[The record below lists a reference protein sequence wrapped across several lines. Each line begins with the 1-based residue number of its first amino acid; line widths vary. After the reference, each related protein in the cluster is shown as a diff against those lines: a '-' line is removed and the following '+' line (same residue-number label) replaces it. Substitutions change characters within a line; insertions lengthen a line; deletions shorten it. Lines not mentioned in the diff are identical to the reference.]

1 MTDPCSQTIP
11 ERIQSLRQEL
21 SARALDAFL
30 VPRHDAH
37 QGEYVAPCD
46 ARLAWLTGF
55 TGSAGQAVVTPE
67 TVAVFVDGRY
77 TVQLRQQC
85 PGPMFEHHH
94 ALNAPVATWLARA
107 MKPGQRLGLDPMLS
121 PPALYSA
128 LRAAVESAG
137 AELVG
142 VDSNPIDVIWRDR
155 PAAPNGRITAF
166 PQQFAGRSAMDKLA
180 DLQNAMR
187 DGAVDMMI
195 ETQPDNIAWLL
206 NVRGEDVAYNP
217 IPQSFLLVEVTGA
230 VTWFVEAAKFETDL
244 AESLPAPVSILP
256 QDAFLPTISAKA
268 APRKS
273 IWIDPD
279 FSPAAVLLALQD
291 AGATA
296 VQTPSVLTLAKSAKN
311 ATELSG
317 MRDCHV
323 HDGLALTRFSAWLH
337 REVPA
342 RAAAGIPVTEREAEE
357 MARSFRAAHPAYL
370 YDSFAPISAAGG
382 NAAMCHYAATD
393 ADNAPILPDRPYL
406 LDSGGQYANGTTDV
420 TRSFAFGAR
429 PEGYDRAY
437 TAVFKALVALAT
449 LRFPKGTKGHHID
462 AICRR
467 PLWDLGLDYDHG
479 TGHGVGHCLSVH
491 EHPQR
496 IGKDVNPVDLRPGM
510 VMSIEPGHYVAGLY
524 GIRIENLFEIIEAE
538 DGFMAFKNL
547 TLVPIQTEMLILPD
561 LTGREMGWLNDFH
574 RDVFAALHRL
584 PDLDARTVA
593 WLDSAC
599 RELTL

>member
-1 MTDPCSQTIP
+1 MTDTYSQTIP
-11 ERIQSLRQEL
+11 ERIQLLRQEL
-21 SARALDAFL
+21 SARSLDAFL

-55 TGSAGQAVVTPE
+55 TGSAGQAVVTAK

-85 PGPMFEHHH
+85 PGPMFEYHH
-94 ALNAPVATWLARA
+94 ALNEPVATWLAGA
-107 MKPGQRLGLDPMLS
+107 MKPGQRLGFDPMLS
-121 PPALYSA
+121 PPSLYGA
-128 LRAAVESAG
+128 LRAAAESAG
-137 AELVG
+137 AELFA
-142 VDSNPIDVIWRDR
+142 VDTNPIDLIWRDR
-155 PAAPNGRITAF
+155 PAAPKGRITAF
-166 PQQFAGRSAMDKLA
+166 PQQFAGRSAMDKLF
-180 DLQNAMR
+180 DLQKAMR

-230 VTWFVEAAKFETDL
+230 VTWFVDAAKFGADL

-256 QDAFLPTISAKA
+256 QDDFLPTISAKA
-268 APRKS
+268 ASRKS

-279 FSPAAVLLALQD
+279 FSPAAVLLALQG
-291 AGATA
+291 AGATP
-296 VQTPSVLTLAKSAKN
+296 VQTPSALTLAKSAKN

-323 HDGLALTRFSAWLH
+323 HDGLALTRFSEWLH

-342 RAAAGIPVTEREAEE
+342 RAAAGVPVTEREAEE
-357 MARSFRAAHPAYL
+357 MARTFRAVHPAYL

-437 TAVFKALVALAT
+437 TAVFKAFVALAT

-510 VMSIEPGHYVAGLY
+510 VMSIEPGHYVADSY
-524 GIRIENLFEIIEAE
+524 GIRIENLFEIIETQ
-538 DGFMAFKNL
+538 DGFMEFKNL

-561 LTGREMGWLNDFH
+561 LTRQELGWLNDFH

-584 PDLDARTVA
+584 PGLDARTVA

-599 RELTL
+599 RELTM